1 MTLNSTG
8 LFKDRNVMVSQERLV
23 IRPLNKHVT
32 GMPKLKVITVQYVFL
47 SIVKGLSLRCTES
60 KNSCAF

>member
-8 LFKDRNVMVSQERLV
+8 LFKDRNVMVQERLV

-32 GMPKLKVITVQYVFL
+32 GMPKLKVITVYVFL